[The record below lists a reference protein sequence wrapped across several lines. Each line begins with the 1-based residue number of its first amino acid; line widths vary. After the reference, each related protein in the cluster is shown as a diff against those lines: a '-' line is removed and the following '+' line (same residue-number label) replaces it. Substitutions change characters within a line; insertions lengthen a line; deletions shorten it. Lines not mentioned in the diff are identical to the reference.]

1 MGKIAIFLGLMGLV
15 LISACA
21 ERAVS
26 NGGRPPERR
35 FPSDLK
41 NSPHCEHR
49 AANGECVT
57 SEVAR

>member
-15 LISACA
+15 LIAGCA
-21 ERAVS
+21 EKKIS
-26 NGGRPPERR
+26 EGGRPPERK

-57 SEVAR
+57 AEAAR